1 MPRTKK
7 INPTVQYGNTGWI
20 INDCGNGQFELYN
33 TSTKQIL
40 AKSNN
45 PLDFD
50 KHIDKILV
58 RRRLDVFEIFKLN
71 KKKAVIKENIALLE
85 AKQKAMQEK
94 IKELDELTTSSQN
107 KADCVEIAVNEAQA
121 VLDALNG
128 QIHMIE
134 EMQDYN
140 IPYYQDSLD
149 ELEHRRYELQSK
161 IKSAVNAGLYRIEQ
175 GYRLDGSDR
184 RGKEMQDV
192 YGRGLIYSCNAYI
205 DSKEKSVT
213 ANNVAKSKELIK
225 NKFNSYQSKA
235 NKVGLALNAEY
246 VKARLDMLDINLAI
260 KVKQK
265 EEKARIREEKC
276 RLREQEQL
284 LAEAEREKAELQK
297 ERRMYEQSLRRTLN
311 AEERAK
317 FEATLRAIDKRIA
330 DIDYRVNNAKAGY
343 LYITATPAMPNCC
356 KLGVTRRLQPLRRI
370 SELSSASV
378 PFPFVCY
385 GLVFD
390 DDVFDLET
398 RVHDYFDDKRVNKEN
413 KHKEFFYVSPK
424 EAIDVLRNEFHV
436 DVHFVD
442 EDCDENE
449 EDE

>member
-1 MPRTKK
+1 M
-7 INPTVQYGNTGWI
+7 
-20 INDCGNGQFELYN
+20 
-33 TSTKQIL
+33 
-40 AKSNN
+40 
-45 PLDFD
+45 
-50 KHIDKILV
+50 
-58 RRRLDVFEIFKLN
+58 FEIFKLD
-71 KKKAVIKENIALLE
+71 KKKKELE
-85 AKQKAMQEK
+85 AQIAQ
-94 IKELDELTTSSQN
+94 L
-107 KADCVEIAVNEAQA
+107 KADISSMQTEIDNYDEHRQIAAHQYENTMRSAKAAQS

-128 QIHMIE
+128 KIHAIE

-149 ELEHRRYELQSK
+149 ELEHKRYELQSK
-161 IKSAVNAGLYRIEQ
+161 IESAVNTGLYRIEQ
-175 GYRLDGSDR
+175 GYTLNDSAR

-213 ANNVAKSKELIK
+213 TGNIAKSKELIK

-265 EEKARIREEKC
+265 EEKARIREEKR

-284 LAEAEREKAELQK
+284 LADIAR
-297 ERRMYEQSLRRTLN
+297 
-311 AEERAK
+311 ERAK
-317 FEATLRAIDKRIA
+317 LLEEKKAMNIAFDKALTDDERNRIKSQLASIDKRLDSIA
-330 DIDYRVNNAKAGY
+330 YRESHSKAGW
-343 LYITATPAMPNCC
+343 LYVISSPSLPGLVKIGC
-356 KLGVTRRLQPLRRI
+356 TRRLNPALRVR
-370 SELSSASV
+370 ELSSSSLPEPYHAHC
-378 PFPFVCY
+378 FV
-385 GLVFD
+385 FSD
-390 DDVFDLET
+390 DCFELENNI
-398 RVHDYFDDKRVNKEN
+398 HKYFDKERVNPDR
-413 KHKEFFYVSPK
+413 EFFRIEPK
-424 EAIDVLRNEFHV
+424 EAIDVLKEIFHV

>member
-1 MPRTKK
+1 M
-7 INPTVQYGNTGWI
+7 
-20 INDCGNGQFELYN
+20 
-33 TSTKQIL
+33 
-40 AKSNN
+40 
-45 PLDFD
+45 
-50 KHIDKILV
+50 
-58 RRRLDVFEIFKLN
+58 FEIFKLN
-71 KKKAVIKENIALLE
+71 KKKKETEHYIDLLNFKIQEMYKEIDSLE
-85 AKQKAMQEK
+85 AKEEK
-94 IKELDELTTSSQN
+94 SRKL
-107 KADCVEIAVNEAQA
+107 AEIAEIAAKEAQS

-128 QIHMIE
+128 KIHVIE

-149 ELEHRRYELQSK
+149 ELEHKRYEIQSK
-161 IKSAVNAGLYRIEQ
+161 IESAVNTGLYRIEQ
-175 GYRLDGSDR
+175 GYTLNGSDR

-213 ANNVAKSKELIK
+213 TGNVAKSKELIK
-225 NKFNSYQSKA
+225 SKFNSYQSKA

-265 EEKARIREEKC
+265 EEKARIREEKH
-276 RLREQEQL
+276 RLKEQEQL
-284 LAEAEREKAELQK
+284 FAEAEREKAELQK
-297 ERRMYEQSLRRTLN
+297 ERRMYEQSLRKTLN

-317 FEATLRAIDKRIA
+317 FEATLKAIDKRIA

-398 RVHDYFDDKRVNKEN
+398 RVHDYFDDRRVNKEN

>member
-1 MPRTKK
+1 M
-7 INPTVQYGNTGWI
+7 
-20 INDCGNGQFELYN
+20 
-33 TSTKQIL
+33 
-40 AKSNN
+40 
-45 PLDFD
+45 FD
-50 KHIDKILV
+50 
-58 RRRLDVFEIFKLN
+58 IFKLN
-71 KKKAVIKENIALLE
+71 KKKAAIEENIALLE
-85 AKQKAMQEK
+85 SKQKAMQEQ
-94 IKELDELTTSSQN
+94 IKALDDLIATRQN
-107 KADCVEIAVNEAQA
+107 KADCAEIAAKEAQS

-128 QIHMIE
+128 QIHVIE

-149 ELEHRRYELQSK
+149 ELEHKRYELHSK
-161 IKSAVNAGLYRIEQ
+161 IESAVNTGLYRIEQ
-175 GYRLDGSDR
+175 GYTLNDSAR

-192 YGRGLIYSCNAYI
+192 YGRGLCYAMSGYI

-213 ANNVAKSKELIK
+213 TGNIAKSKELIK

-265 EEKARIREEKC
+265 EEKARIREEKR

-284 LAEAEREKAELQK
+284 LAEAEHEKAELQK
-297 ERRMYEQSLRRTLN
+297 ERRMYEQSLRKTLN

-317 FEATLRAIDKRIA
+317 FEATLKAIDKRIA

-343 LYITATPAMPNCC
+343 LYIAATPAMPNCC

-370 SELSSASV
+370 AELSSASV
-378 PFPFVCY
+378 PFPFICY

-390 DDVFDLET
+390 DDV
-398 RVHDYFDDKRVNKEN
+398 FDDKRVNKEN

-449 EDE
+449 EDEYAS